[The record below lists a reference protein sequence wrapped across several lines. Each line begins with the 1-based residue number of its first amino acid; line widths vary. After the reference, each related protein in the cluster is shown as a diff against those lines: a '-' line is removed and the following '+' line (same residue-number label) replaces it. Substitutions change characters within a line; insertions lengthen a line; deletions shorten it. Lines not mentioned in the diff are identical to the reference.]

1 MPRRGSHS
9 LTGRMENLRAVERDL
24 RVEVERLRREERYVL
39 LKVRQAREQVRYYE
53 GVLRLLKR
61 DWGERPGLSEL
72 VRRLG

>member
-1 MPRRGSHS
+1 MPRRGSQS
-9 LTGRMENLRAVERDL
+9 VSGRMEALRSVERDL
-24 RVEVERLRREERYVL
+24 RAEVDRLRREERYVL

-61 DWGERPGLSEL
+61 DWGERSGLSDL